1 MAGPAI
7 VHQFDSTTVVNPG
20 LVARVDAVG
29 NLLID
34 CSTVRDTG
42 ITSLAAGVATAAG
55 PESELDPVTLRV
67 IGGAFNAV
75 AHEMAQTAMRMSFS
89 SIIRESE
96 DLGAGLFDA
105 QGEELCESDTTP
117 LQAGPLP
124 VEHPRDPRAHA
135 RDRARDRGR
144 RRLHPQPPVPR
155 RLAQPRRR

>member
-34 CSTVRDTG
+34 CSAVRDTG
-42 ITSLAAGVATAAG
+42 ITSLAAGVAAAAG

-105 QGEELCESDTTP
+105 DGEELCESDTTP
-117 LQAGPLP
+117 LQAGPAA

-135 RDRARDRGR
+135 RDGARRSR
-144 RRLHPQPPVPR
+144 TATSSSTTTRTTAPR
-155 RLAQPRRR
+155 TAPT